1 MKQRLF
7 VLFCMIL
14 LFRTIFAEN
23 IEIFNK
29 IENLSETEVIT
40 EIETQKININLADE
54 NGDTLLMKAV
64 YFQKYEIIE
73 YLIKKGSKL
82 GLKNSEGKLHYGM
95 L

>member
-54 NGDTLLMKAV
+54 NGDRYSADESSV
-64 YFQKYEIIE
+64 F
-73 YLIKKGSKL
+73 SKI
-82 GLKNSEGKLHYGM
+82 
-95 L
+95 